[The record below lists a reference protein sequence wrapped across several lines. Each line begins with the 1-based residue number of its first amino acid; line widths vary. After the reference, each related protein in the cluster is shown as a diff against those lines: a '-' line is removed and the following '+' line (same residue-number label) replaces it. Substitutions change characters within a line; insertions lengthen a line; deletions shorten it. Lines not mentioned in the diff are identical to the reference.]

1 MSQAPETSDNPT
13 PEALNTSVM
22 EDEKAGDKHVES
34 AATTSALDYDDDEHE
49 PELHARTYVALLA
62 MFLLNM
68 VQVLA
73 LLGPPAVVCGE
84 LRALMP

>member
-1 MSQAPETSDNPT
+1 MALPIMSEVS
-13 PEALNTSVM
+13 E
-22 EDEKAGDKHVES
+22 AGDKPTAEGMKTPPIQDEKVDVTRVEPT
-34 AATTSALDYDDDEHE
+34 AASFNIEYYDDEHE

-73 LLGPPAVVCGE
+73 LQGPPAVVRGC
-84 LRALMP
+84 